1 MINNKREATPLFF
14 ILMLV
19 HALLKTGQHILS
31 FGQRVLVLGTFL
43 KVQTAFGGV
52 AFRSKKLK
60 VKFTNNPSAQN

>member
-43 KVQTAFGGV
+43 KVQKIE
-52 AFRSKKLK
+52 SKIHQQSISPK
-60 VKFTNNPSAQN
+60 VVET